1 MLIRRMAPSAAAVH
15 SWMRQS
21 IAHATIGSR
30 RMHNLKISPE
40 VKNALRTGKPLVA
53 LESTIISH
61 GMPFP
66 QNYTMATE
74 VEALVREHGACPA
87 TIAILDGEVCVGL
100 SDEQLQTLASAGSR
114 ATKCS
119 TRDIPAVVAKKGI
132 GATTVSSTMRIAHAA
147 GIQVFVTGGIGGV
160 HRFCEETMDISTD
173 LMELSRTPVAVI
185 CAGVKS
191 ILDIPRTLEYLETQA
206 VPVVGYKTKDFP
218 AFFTQSSGSPAHLEL
233 NSAEECAK
241 LIQTSQDLDLPN
253 GFLIALFLKVSTNAN
268 LNIFLAMLLLHTC
281 SSEVNSR
288 LVGAQI
294 ALALKGNAP
303 KTTKADVVVVGGVV
317 LDVISKPT
325 SQYVRGTSNIG
336 QTQQTWGGVGRN
348 VAECLHRLDIPTVLV
363 SNVGQDS
370 SGQGLIIQLNQLGM
384 DTSGISVIE
393 NKATATYCAMLNPS
407 GDMDVA
413 IADMRIF
420 DSMQWDHDDL
430 IAKVQAARV
439 LILDGNL
446 SASKMSEVTAI
457 KPSQLTWFEPTSIE
471 KAIRPIEGQCLHH
484 LNVISP
490 NQDELHAMCNLLRQS
505 STKYSKIKLPADIS
519 TRVPLPNVQELI
531 DDIALAFH
539 SMRADNPSK
548 TVHVLVTL
556 GKNGLLIGTSESHD
570 RNMGP
575 DAVCIG
581 VFDQVS
587 YVYLPGVPMNSSNCT
602 GAGDS
607 LVGGTVY
614 GLLQNKDIV
623 TSAKLGMIA
632 ARKSIGS
639 ALPIHPQLSTLDL
652 A

>member
-1 MLIRRMAPSAAAVH
+1 
-15 SWMRQS
+15 
-21 IAHATIGSR
+21 
-30 RMHNLKISPE
+30 
-40 VKNALRTGKPLVA
+40 
-53 LESTIISH
+53 
-61 GMPFP
+61 
-66 QNYTMATE
+66 MATE

-87 TIAILDGEVCVGL
+87 TIAILDGEICVGL
-100 SDEQLQTLASAGSR
+100 SDEQLHTLASAGSR

-253 GFLIALFLKVSTNAN
+253 GFLIAVPNPNPVDADVIDKAISQGLDECKSKHISGNAVTPYLLKRVNELTEGVSLTSNISLVKNNA
-268 LNIFLAMLLLHTC
+268 
-281 SSEVNSR
+281 V
-288 LVGAQI
+288 VGAQI

-303 KTTKADVVVVGGVV
+303 KATKADVVVVGGVV

-336 QTQQTWGGVGRN
+336 HTQQTWGGVGRN

-370 SGQGLIIQLNQLGM
+370 SGQGLVIQLNQLGM
-384 DTSGISVIE
+384 DTSGIFVVE

-407 GDMDVA
+407 GDLDVA
-413 IADMRIF
+413 IADMGIF

-457 KPSQLTWFEPTSIE
+457 KPRQFTWFEPTSIE

-490 NQDELHAMCNLLRQS
+490 NRDELHAMCNLLRQS
-505 STKYSKIKLPADIS
+505 SAKSSKIKLPADIS

-539 SMRADNPSK
+539 SMRADNLSK